1 MAKSKPQLIVA
12 IPDSTV
18 CTDTKIVAFP
28 TPISMAIDCPFEM
41 QALQRVFG
49 EYYDPHNP
57 RDPSVEPLSP
67 RVHSPTP
74 VYSPHYQPTH
84 EATFESSNKQAE
96 DMAEQV
102 RRAEA
107 VAAALDR
114 EIARLKTQLEALEK

>member
-1 MAKSKPQLIVA
+1 MAKSKPELVVA
-12 IPDSTV
+12 IPAPTA
-18 CTDTKIVAFP
+18 CTDKKTAAVP
-28 TPISMAIDCPFEM
+28 TPIGMAIDCPFEI

-57 RDPSVEPLSP
+57 RDPSVEPPSP
-67 RVHSPTP
+67 RIHSPTP

-84 EATFESSNKQAE
+84 EPTFEPSNKQSE